1 MFQVIVELEGRVSGS
16 RKKVGK
22 RQQGYDQNVGPR
34 KESKKST
41 LSCWCSWLWYRV
53 TWRAKGRTMQ
63 CGTRPEGGGLVR
75 EFWAVIVKNCLGKW
89 GRQGDRQT
97 AAGSRGEKGGGMM
110 FFFGSEAG
118 VVVTLASL
126 SAVVASLSVAVPLV
140 LSALSPGLVVVAPV
154 TVSSPGWRNNQ
165 SGREKY

>member
-1 MFQVIVELEGRVSGS
+1 MRDKAGGRRLGQRVLGCYCEELFGEMGTTGR
-16 RKKVGK
+16 
-22 RQQGYDQNVGPR
+22 QAN
-34 KESKKST
+34 
-41 LSCWCSWLWYRV
+41 CSWQQR
-53 TWRAKGRTMQ
+53 RKR
-63 CGTRPEGGGLVR
+63 GGDDV
-75 EFWAVIVKNCLGKW
+75 
-89 GRQGDRQT
+89 
-97 AAGSRGEKGGGMM
+97 
-110 FFFGSEAG
+110 FFGSEAG